1 MSDRDAP
8 RSRPAL
14 RSTVSPAR
22 LGVGALLV
30 VVLGLLPGCGGGGGD
45 GQGPS
50 VTPTRTPTESLSP
63 SLPSPT
69 RTPTATVPS
78 PTRTPSATP
87 PGTETPSEPATPAP
101 SPTSEPTTPDPTTPD
116 PTTPDPTT
124 PQPTTPQPTTP
135 DPTTPQPTTPQPTT
149 PEPSPEPTTP
159 EPSREPSAEPPAGP
173 TSEPT
178 PTESTAEPTT
188 EAPAE
193 ATEEQAGDDEGVPS
207 WVWWVVAALVLGC
220 GVTVPLV
227 VRARRRAAWRRRL
240 ERQEAEVE
248 WFARDLLR
256 ELRAAGSH
264 QEMTGGWAVSQDR
277 LTAAEDELTV
287 LESTAPDEAGRD
299 RARTLRDASR
309 HARERMQELVAP
321 GPHDTWALDLDRIM
335 DDLDE
340 ALRPEVSAP
349 PPG

>member
-1 MSDRDAP
+1 MSHHLAP
-8 RSRPAL
+8 RSRPSL

-22 LGVGALLV
+22 VGVGALLV
-30 VVLGLLPGCGGGGGD
+30 VVLGLLAGCGGDGGD
-45 GQGPS
+45 GEGPS

-63 SLPSPT
+63 DLPSPT

-78 PTRTPSATP
+78 PSRTPSATP
-87 PGTETPSEPATPAP
+87 PGTETPSGTAEP
-101 SPTSEPTTPDPTTPD
+101 SPTPEPTTPDPTTPD

-124 PQPTTPQPTTP
+124 
-135 DPTTPQPTTPQPTT
+135 
-149 PEPSPEPTTP
+149 SEPT
-159 EPSREPSAEPPAGP
+159 

-178 PTESTAEPTT
+178 AEPTSQPT
-188 EAPAE
+188 EPTTE

-207 WVWWVVAALVLGC
+207 WAWWVVAALVLGC
-220 GVTVPLV
+220 VVAVPLV
-227 VRARRRAAWRRRL
+227 VRARRRAAWRHRL

-264 QEMTGGWAVSQDR
+264 QEMAGGWAVSQDR
-277 LTAAEDELTV
+277 VTAVEDELTV

-299 RARTLRDASR
+299 RARSLRDASR
-309 HARERMQELVAP
+309 HARDRMQQLVAP
-321 GPHDTWALDLDRIM
+321 GPHDTWALDLDTIM
-335 DDLDE
+335 IELDE
-340 ALRPEVSAP
+340 ALRPAVSAP